1 MAVEAVVVS
10 VAADVESYG
19 SVVSI
24 SIATA
29 TTVRATRRSTI
40 RFLVPRYMF
49 HQHQWLLLGGAP
61 RSRGTLAPTTNS
73 EDDPHMELSSNRIT
87 SQGNDGSQRISSRI
101 FPTPQSALTARS
113 IISAECTKMGNW
125 TTNGRMFLR
134 FNGSLILL
142 YRCVSSDE
150 AFDLSRLPSSI
161 VSAGPGLNLCSSMH
175 RRLKLEFQWFI
186 IALSVLPGKSFA
198 IEAHLLP
205 WIACRKT
212 KPIPIFALENN
223 PNFDPNI
230 SLFGDARVDNGT
242 ATVYLTRRHAPSS
255 GLLLLDKPFRF
266 VEESNVGKP
275 MSFSTEFSF
284 SLSPG
289 DADDLALV
297 FVSGGFH
304 NRFNDQGSF
313 GVFGENL
320 FLGIEFN
327 ENRVGID
334 VGSLESVKVCDL
346 LSLNL
351 VLNNGEPLKSWV
363 DYDSA
368 SKILQIRLSKSDE
381 KRPFDPIL
389 AYRVDLLEM
398 WGDKDVYVDPR
409 RIVDKDTDEFRSG
422 ESEFFALTFLAGLIF
437 GTGCGALFAFMILFM
452 WAILISRHRV
462 FPIENQ
468 ASSEETRYEKIDV
481 IVEKDNRFDKI

>member
-1 MAVEAVVVS
+1 MLTRMATFSIQIYPFS
-10 VAADVESYG
+10 V
-19 SVVSI
+19 I
-24 SIATA
+24 LQIFIFLLFTA
-29 TTVRATRRSTI
+29 
-40 RFLVPRYMF
+40 
-49 HQHQWLLLGGAP
+49 
-61 RSRGTLAPTTNS
+61 
-73 EDDPHMELSSNRIT
+73 
-87 SQGNDGSQRISSRI
+87 
-101 FPTPQSALTARS
+101 
-113 IISAECTKMGNW
+113 
-125 TTNGRMFLR
+125 
-134 FNGSLILL
+134 
-142 YRCVSSDE
+142 
-150 AFDLSRLPSSI
+150 
-161 VSAGPGLNLCSSMH
+161 
-175 RRLKLEFQWFI
+175 
-186 IALSVLPGKSFA
+186 
-198 IEAHLLP
+198 
-205 WIACRKT
+205 

-398 WGDKDVYVDPR
+398 WGDKDVYVG
-409 RIVDKDTDEFRSG
+409 IISSNIDEFNSHGSSSSNVYSWR
-422 ESEFFALTFLAGLIF
+422 FRV
-437 GTGCGALFAFMILFM
+437 
-452 WAILISRHRV
+452 RH
-462 FPIENQ
+462 
-468 ASSEETRYEKIDV
+468 ASSSMHSFPQIHAELSIRILMNLDQGKV
-481 IVEKDNRFDKI
+481 NFLH